1 MSDDD
6 ANQGSAS
13 GLGAGD
19 FVGPYELVRLL
30 GTGGMAE
37 VWLARRADGAF
48 KRDVALKLPLL
59 TRRRADLEQRFAH
72 ERDILASLEHPHI
85 ARFYDAGV
93 DTEGLPYLS
102 MEYVNGQALMKWCGS
117 KGLGIEQRLALFLQ
131 ILDAVKYAHEK
142 HIIHRDLKPSNIFVT
157 ESGQVRLLDFG
168 VAKMLEEDGDEPQLS
183 RIYGQALTPD
193 YASPESL
200 SGTPVDARSDVY
212 SLGVILYE
220 LLTGTRPYRL
230 SSNASLAGL
239 RQAVTT
245 ADVKKPS
252 TQLTPQGSMSRA
264 ASQDRLARK
273 LRGDLDALVLK
284 ALAKEPSERYDSAA
298 SMAEDLQRYLRREPV
313 QARLTPITHR
323 AGKFLRRN
331 AATAWLIAMSVV
343 AVVVAVGV
351 DRLIRPENT
360 ADGVAPVS
368 FAPPLRSVAVLPFVD
383 MSENKDQGYFSD
395 GLAEELLD
403 LLAKTPGLLVI
414 ARTSSFSFKG
424 TSDDI
429 PTIAKK
435 LNVAN
440 ILEGSVRKAGN
451 RLRITTRLIRA
462 STAQQLWYESYDR
475 ELKDVFDVQDEI
487 AGAVAA
493 HLKLT
498 LAPMAQGPERRTS
511 NTEAYNQYLLGQQA
525 FNRGNLDGYRLAIEA
540 YHRAIALD
548 PNYVAPYEGLTAA
561 EFFVADQTGDNAGY
575 QRAEEA
581 ADRAVELGPE
591 DASSYAARGFIRYAI
606 RWDWAGAQADFEKA
620 IALDPG
626 DARFQQRYGELLA
639 TEGRLAEAIATTRKA
654 IGLDPLSHGAWQTLT
669 TYLVSTR
676 DFAAAREAS
685 RRALE
690 ISPQSDFSL
699 NDLGTLQLLEGR
711 PSDALET
718 FRKIDNEGFRLSSVA
733 MAEHTLGHVRESQQA
748 LEQLIAQHATEA
760 AFQIAEAYA
769 WRGEKDKAFDWLERA
784 YRQRDGGLSDIKTDP
799 PLANLRD
806 DPRYKAFLRKMNLP
820 E

>member
-72 ERDILASLEHPHI
+72 ERDILAKFEHPHI

-102 MEYVNGQALMKWCGS
+102 MEYVNGQALMKWCSS

-131 ILDAVKYAHEK
+131 VLDAVKYAHEK
-142 HIIHRDLKPSNIFVT
+142 HIIHRDLKPSNIIVT

-313 QARLTPITHR
+313 RARLTPITHR
-323 AGKFLRRN
+323 VGKFLRRN

-475 ELKDVFDVQDEI
+475 ELKDVFDDLANFLSHVPIIGLFRSFLKSNSAMTI
-487 AGAVAA
+487 ADAWFSSWQM
-493 HLKLT
+493 LSSKL
-498 LAPMAQGPERRTS
+498 LSPVSA
-511 NTEAYNQYLLGQQA
+511 
-525 FNRGNLDGYRLAIEA
+525 
-540 YHRAIALD
+540 
-548 PNYVAPYEGLTAA
+548 
-561 EFFVADQTGDNAGY
+561 
-575 QRAEEA
+575 
-581 ADRAVELGPE
+581 
-591 DASSYAARGFIRYAI
+591 ASSAAR
-606 RWDWAGAQADFEKA
+606 
-620 IALDPG
+620 
-626 DARFQQRYGELLA
+626 
-639 TEGRLAEAIATTRKA
+639 
-654 IGLDPLSHGAWQTLT
+654 PLSSIVTQPAPWRTTAMLCHGSAS
-669 TYLVSTR
+669 STGLSTFR
-676 DFAAAREAS
+676 VASLEAKRAARRSGMMPWAVSQS
-685 RRALE
+685 RN
-690 ISPQSDFSL
+690 SP
-699 NDLGTLQLLEGR
+699 
-711 PSDALET
+711 
-718 FRKIDNEGFRLSSVA
+718 SV
-733 MAEHTLGHVRESQQA
+733 
-748 LEQLIAQHATEA
+748 
-760 AFQIAEAYA
+760 
-769 WRGEKDKAFDWLERA
+769 
-784 YRQRDGGLSDIKTDP
+784 
-799 PLANLRD
+799 
-806 DPRYKAFLRKMNLP
+806 
-820 E
+820 